1 MATTVYRKIGTIVL
15 CKEAFSMLIEVI
27 DDNITLYKKKSQMS

>member
-27 DDNITLYKKKSQMS
+27 DEISI